1 MDRVT
6 KCSLANDGQIYFFWS
21 IIILYKIAPGCT
33 FEPEEEVV
41 MNPVIGRKKSVVVKS
56 PKLYYRTSELDDIP
70 DNFIERMKKFKRV
83 EVRKEEREV
92 ITPDGFAVS
101 IAYNKSGYQLI
112 PKEDL

>member
-1 MDRVT
+1 MTLHR
-6 KCSLANDGQIYFFWS
+6 IE
-21 IIILYKIAPGCT
+21 PGCT
-33 FEPEEEVV
+33 FESEDDVV
-41 MNPVIGRKKSVVVKS
+41 MNPVIGQKKSVAVKS
-56 PKLYYRTSELDDIP
+56 PKPYYRTSELDDIP
-70 DNFIERMKKFKRV
+70 DNFVERMKKFKRV

>member
-1 MDRVT
+1 MTLRR
-6 KCSLANDGQIYFFWS
+6 
-21 IIILYKIAPGCT
+21 IAPGCT
-33 FEPEEEVV
+33 FESEDDVV
-41 MNPVIGRKKSVVVKS
+41 MNPVIGRKKSVAVKS

-70 DNFIERMKKFKRV
+70 DNFVERMKKFKRV

>member
-1 MDRVT
+1 MTLHRIV
-6 KCSLANDGQIYFFWS
+6 
-21 IIILYKIAPGCT
+21 PGCT
-33 FEPEEEVV
+33 FESEDDVV
-41 MNPVIGRKKSVVVKS
+41 MNPVIGRKKSVAVKS

-70 DNFIERMKKFKRV
+70 DNFVERMKKFKRV

>member
-1 MDRVT
+1 MTLHR
-6 KCSLANDGQIYFFWS
+6 
-21 IIILYKIAPGCT
+21 IAHGCT
-33 FEPEEEVV
+33 FESEDDVV
-41 MNPVIGRKKSVVVKS
+41 MNPVIGRKKSVAVKS

-70 DNFIERMKKFKRV
+70 DNFVERMKKFKRV

>member
-1 MDRVT
+1 MTLHRIV
-6 KCSLANDGQIYFFWS
+6 
-21 IIILYKIAPGCT
+21 PGCT
-33 FEPEEEVV
+33 FESEDDVV
-41 MNPVIGRKKSVVVKS
+41 MNPVIGRKKSVAVKS

-70 DNFIERMKKFKRV
+70 DNFVERMKKFKRV

-112 PKEDL
+112 P